1 MGWRI
6 LKRSFVWLTPL
17 LITLCLSCY
26 AQPTLQ
32 HAPENA
38 TTNATANAKP
48 DTASKTYVHILISDT
63 RSDCLIPLVKPLT
76 INASVGWQ
84 ENSSR
89 RGTMDI
95 LQSSLF
101 TILICT
107 WTVQHLNI
115 PAPSDSKRRRLFRK
129 IRWMLIT
136 ILVPEFLLVHAIM
149 ERKMAFESLQ
159 HLKGFN
165 SVLVN
170 DRSRWNALKEKVR
183 KLCKRLHSHSSSDPV
198 ANSPMPPPSSECQV
212 PVMWN
217 QTHAYYA
224 NMGGFRLAVTSE
236 LTERSTVPL
245 NTEQLVRAHQDG
257 YINKLPDLSVDDI
270 LDKSKGD
277 FFTKSLAIVQILWLI
292 ITLFIR
298 VKKGLAITQL
308 EVLTV
313 AFALCST
320 LTYLFWWDKPQ
331 DVNTATLIGSGDR
344 KLPDEDYGM
353 KNGQA
358 DRLLRTLLDPLKNF
372 QKDSLPRR
380 IPNDNFRQSGGSQ
393 EFVSYYLVISAVSAS
408 LLLSCYA

>member
-1 MGWRI
+1 
-6 LKRSFVWLTPL
+6 
-17 LITLCLSCY
+17 
-26 AQPTLQ
+26 
-32 HAPENA
+32 
-38 TTNATANAKP
+38 
-48 DTASKTYVHILISDT
+48 
-63 RSDCLIPLVKPLT
+63 
-76 INASVGWQ
+76 
-84 ENSSR
+84 
-89 RGTMDI
+89 MDI

-107 WTVQHLNI
+107 WTVQYLNI

-129 IRWMLIT
+129 IWWMLIT

-159 HLKGFN
+159 HLKCFN
-165 SVLVN
+165 SAIVN
-170 DRSRWNALKEKVR
+170 NRSRWNALKEKVR
-183 KLCKRLHSHSSSDPV
+183 RLCKHLHSRSSSDPV
-198 ANSPMPPPSSECQV
+198 ANSPMPPTSSSECQV

-236 LTERSTVPL
+236 LTERSTVPP
-245 NTEQLVRAHQDG
+245 NTEQLVRAYQDG
-257 YINKLPDLSVDDI
+257 YIKQLPDLSADDI

-277 FFTKSLAIVQILWLI
+277 FFTKSLAIVQISWLI
-292 ITLFIR
+292 ITLFTR
-298 VKKGLAITQL
+298 VKKGLAVTQL

-353 KNGQA
+353 KGGQA
-358 DRLLRTLLDPLKNF
+358 DRLLRTLLDPLKDF

-380 IPNDNFRQSGGSQ
+380 IPNDNFRQSGGFQ
-393 EFVSYYLVISAVSAS
+393 ESVSYYLAISAVSAS
-408 LLLSCYA
+408 LLLSCYV